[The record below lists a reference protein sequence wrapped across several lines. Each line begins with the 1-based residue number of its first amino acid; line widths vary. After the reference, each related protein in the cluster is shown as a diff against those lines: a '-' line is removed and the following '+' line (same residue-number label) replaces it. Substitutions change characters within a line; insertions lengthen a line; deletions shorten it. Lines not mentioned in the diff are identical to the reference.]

1 MSIKLEVDVS
11 TLSTEEARA
20 LALFFLEVRNVDK
33 SSLDETADAGRP
45 ALDASTERPVDTV
58 AREGRGAKAEAG
70 DGRAEGQGNGAPARK
85 VQKESPVFVL
95 QNKATGV
102 QIQCDSGRKGDVEA
116 AKAHLE
122 TWVRDATSVEQ
133 VAGLAADNETF
144 VTQCLTKTEQRNF
157 AKLVTEIKNSFAPE
171 VKQTAEGDAAKL
183 EGEKKS
189 AGDPSPYTL
198 DAVKTAGKALAAAK
212 GLPAVETTL
221 AKFGVKSFKDLKE
234 EQYGDALKALTEQ
247 MT

>member
-157 AKLVTEIKNSFAPE
+157 AKLVTEVKNSYLPD
-171 VKQTAEGDAAKL
+171 VKKDADKPAETKP
-183 EGEKKS
+183 
-189 AGDPSPYTL
+189 AGDPSPYTI

>member
-157 AKLVTEIKNSFAPE
+157 AKLVTEVKNSYLPD
-171 VKQTAEGDAAKL
+171 VKKDADKPAETKP
-183 EGEKKS
+183 

>member
-1 MSIKLEVDVS
+1 MSIKIEVDVS
-11 TLSTEEARA
+11 TLSAEEARA

-33 SSLDETADAGRP
+33 SSLDEAADAGRP
-45 ALDASTERPVDTV
+45 ALDAGSKRSDDSV
-58 AREGRGAKAEAG
+58 AREGNGAKAETG
-70 DGRAEGQGNGAPARK
+70 DGRAEGHGNGAAARK

-102 QIQCDSGRKGDVEA
+102 QIECNSGRKGDVEA

-122 TWVRDATSVEQ
+122 TWIRDAASVEQ
-133 VAGLAADNETF
+133 VAGLAADNEAF
-144 VTQCLTKTEQRNF
+144 VTQCFTKTEQRNF
-157 AKLVTEIKNSFAPE
+157 AKLVTEVKNSYVPDIKNAIDKPVE
-171 VKQTAEGDAAKL
+171 TKPA
-183 EGEKKS
+183 GE
-189 AGDPSPYTL
+189 PSPYTI

-221 AKFGVKSFKDLKE
+221 AKFGVKSFKELKE